1 MNKRIFVLLVYI
13 IWGSLLLQLIF
24 AFINLIWFGVFAII
38 TLILII
44 VTYKPSDEFCPDD
57 SECNKIERFIFDF
70 PKLYFAFALIT
81 LIPLTSYKIIRYR
94 NEIRIHGGY
103 YTTAVVTESWKSTYH
118 YGSNRYA
125 TLKYCDY
132 NNNKVKRTIEPITQ
146 ILDEND
152 TVVIACGVDGSDDV
166 VFIAK
171 TNTPFDIS
179 KFAFGVFYDGYE
191 TDLDKIEDD
200 KNLRTKYL
208 GKDTTIIDVN
218 TNVLGDNL
226 FTNRFLETVSL
237 EIRNYL
243 IGQREQYMVNRLA
256 KIINVDPQI
265 LANSHKILFNNPGIR
280 IVFKAYP
287 DRTRPW
293 NEPGTMFNFININ
306 GDSATVYYNDTVMTK
321 QKLIYK
327 DIFDGNQ
334 KYYILCH
341 YDITTP
347 SNLSKISDYGYMFNN
362 TIFSKEL
369 IEESFPIIKQRI
381 EEYKEH
387 YRNSDEIIEDPQ
399 RVIKLYNDYDRLW
412 R

>member
-1 MNKRIFVLLVYI
+1 MNKRIYVLLVYLR
-13 IWGSLLLQLIF
+13 WLSLLLQSVF
-24 AFINLIWFGVFAII
+24 AFINLSYYWIFTIL
-38 TLILII
+38 TLILIL
-44 VTYKPSDEFCPDD
+44 VTSRYERKYCPFP
-57 SECNKIERFIFDF
+57 ECNGIKYFVFNFLIIYVAFFLMLLAPFSNYEVFRF
-70 PKLYFAFALIT
+70 
-81 LIPLTSYKIIRYR
+81 R

-103 YTTAVVTESWKSTYH
+103 YTTAIVNRSSEKTFRYGRTH
-118 YGSNRYA
+118 YVSS
-125 TLKYCDY
+125 KYCDY
-132 NNNKVKRTIEPITQ
+132 NNNQIKRIIEPVTTKIDKYDT
-146 ILDEND
+146 IIIAYSVENP
-152 TVVIACGVDGSDDV
+152 DDV

-171 TNTPFDIS
+171 TNTPNDIS

-208 GKDTTIIDVN
+208 GSDTTIIDIN
-218 TNVLGDNL
+218 NNVLGDNL
-226 FTNRFLETVSL
+226 FTNRFLETVSP

-243 IGQREQYMVNRLA
+243 IEQRERYMVNRIA
-256 KIINVDPQI
+256 KIININPQY

-280 IVFKAYP
+280 IVFKAYR
-287 DRTRPW
+287 DGTRPW

-327 DIFDGNQ
+327 DIFDGKQ
-334 KYYILCH
+334 KDYILCH

>member
-1 MNKRIFVLLVYI
+1 MNKRIYVFLVYLMWI
-13 IWGSLLLQLIF
+13 SLLLQLLFAFVNLICFGIF
-24 AFINLIWFGVFAII
+24 AVLTFS
-38 TLILII
+38 LII
-44 VTYKPSDEFCPDD
+44 VTSKYCDEFCPDD

-70 PKLYFAFALIT
+70 LKLYFAFALIT
-81 LIPLTSYKIIRYR
+81 LVPLTSFKIIRYR

-103 YTTAVVTESWKSTYH
+103 YTTVVVTKSWESTFH
-118 YGSNRYA
+118 YGRKRYVS
-125 TLKYCDY
+125 LKYCDY
-132 NNNKVKRTIEPITQ
+132 NNKITKRTIEPITQ
-146 ILDEND
+146 RLNKND
-152 TVVIACGVDGSDDV
+152 TVVIVCSVDGSDDV
-166 VFIAK
+166 AFIAK
-171 TNTPFDIS
+171 LNTPNDIS

-208 GKDTTIIDVN
+208 GSDTTIIDIN
-218 TNVLGDNL
+218 NNVLGDNL
-226 FTNRFLETVSL
+226 FTNRFLETVSP

-243 IGQREQYMVNRLA
+243 IEQRERYMVNRIA
-256 KIINVDPQI
+256 KIININPQY

-280 IVFKAYP
+280 IVFKAYR
-287 DRTRPW
+287 DGTRPW

-327 DIFDGNQ
+327 DIFDGKQ
-334 KYYILCH
+334 KDYILCH